1 MIASL
6 TAAER
11 EDPVIQHGASCSP
24 PALLYRGPFC
34 SPSSVAPAALDF
46 RQCVVRHN
54 YVKLAKLAHTAPN
67 AGRYLVER
75 IMELTRPHALL
86 GVARALRPTVD
97 REWLL
102 TRILGF
108 NDLEEGDAFLA
119 SFGAVLDEA
128 GKAMVSAKSA
138 PHIAA
143 KCKDLSYKL
152 I

>member
-1 MIASL
+1 M
-6 TAAER
+6 
-11 EDPVIQHGASCSP
+11 
-24 PALLYRGPFC
+24 
-34 SPSSVAPAALDF
+34 
-46 RQCVVRHN
+46 
-54 YVKLAKLAHTAPN
+54 
-67 AGRYLVER
+67 VEK

-108 NDLEEGDAFLA
+108 DDLEEGDAFLT
-119 SFGAVLDEA
+119 SFGAVLDEE
-128 GKAMVSAKSA
+128 GTAMVSAKSA

-143 KCKDLSYKL
+143 RCRDLAHKL